1 MKNAGWMAFT
11 LVPVALLGC
20 TDEATES
27 ATVHVEQ
34 LELAQ
39 NATPYFVRGALG
51 RVDSAQLAAAAKDAP
66 GAQAALAA
74 VLPSITET
82 LGIPGAELRAVSTER
97 DDLGMTHVRM
107 LQHKNGLRVI
117 GGDVVVHLDADG
129 VVRSA
134 NGTPRD
140 RELTSVAKLSPEDAI
155 AAAVKGTLD
164 LTSGPKQGLGS
175 ELTYL
180 VSNRDG
186 ELYLAYEVPVA
197 FRDSDKIQELVYVDA
212 LTGDVVDRHPQIF
225 TIKNRVVT
233 NGGGGVFPVAGAP
246 TLGTEA
252 SAPVDPVALAAF
264 NNTGITY
271 DCYKALFNRDSYN
284 NLGATLTS
292 QVHVVFPTGVGNQ
305 TSPNNAVWSPQDRMM
320 AYGDGDGVNMKQL
333 AYSLDVTS
341 HELTHAVTS
350 STSNLIYQG
359 ESGAL
364 NESLSDITG
373 AICEAWKT
381 KTVNANTWLVGDEIW
396 TPNTPGDALRYMASP
411 TLDTVSPDYYPE
423 RYQGQEDNGGV
434 HINSGLPNLT
444 FYLVSQGGKHPRNKT
459 TVSNPGI
466 GIEKAGAI
474 FQRALTTKFTQNTTL
489 AQARTL
495 TVAAATELYPG
506 SCAATAVDLA
516 WATVGVGGAAPT
528 DAVPPTVS
536 ITAPAS
542 GAKVAPG
549 FQVQVTTADDKCINK
564 VELVIDG
571 AVVQTLTAAP
581 FTFTADASVTN
592 GAHTIEVRSYDAFN
606 KATATANVT
615 LSGGSNGGGNGQGGG
630 DGGGDDTEITG
641 GCSTG
646 GSGGAGGLLIGLA
659 LLLRRRRS

>member
-1 MKNAGWMAFT
+1 MKNAGWMFT

-20 TDEATES
+20 TAEEPSESTTE
-27 ATVHVEQ
+27 VRVEQ
-34 LELAQ
+34 LATT
-39 NATPYFVRGALG
+39 ADSTPYFAAGSLG
-51 RVDSAQLAAAAKDAP
+51 KATSTQLATAEL
-66 GAQAALAA
+66 AQAALAQA
-74 VLPSITET
+74 LPGIAET
-82 LGIPGAELRAVSTER
+82 LGVPGAELQAVSSER
-97 DDLGMTHVRM
+97 DELGMTHVRM
-107 LQHKNGLRVI
+107 QQQKNGLRVL
-117 GGDVVVHLDADG
+117 GGDVVVHLDREG
-129 VVRSA
+129 VIRSV
-134 NGTPRD
+134 NGSPRD
-140 RELTSVAKLSPEDAI
+140 RALPATAKLSGADAI
-155 AAAVKGTLD
+155 AAAVKAAAD
-164 LTSGPKQGLGS
+164 PSDGLRS

-186 ELYLAYEVPVA
+186 ELYLAYEVAVA
-197 FRDSDKIQELVYVDA
+197 LRGEERIQEFVYVDA
-212 LTGDVVDRHPQIF
+212 LTGDIVDRHPQIF

-233 NGGGGVFPVAGAP
+233 NGNGGAFPVAGAP
-246 TLGTEA
+246 TIGTETT
-252 SAPVDPVALAAF
+252 PPTDPVALAAF
-264 NNTGITY
+264 NNTGTTY

-292 QVHVVFPTGVGNQ
+292 QVHVVFAIGNGQ

-350 STSNLIYQG
+350 STSNLIYQN

-364 NESLSDITG
+364 NESLSDIMG
-373 AICEAWKT
+373 SVCEAWKT

-411 TLDTVSPDYYPE
+411 TLDTISPDYYPE
-423 RYQGQEDNGGV
+423 RFTGTEDNGGV

-444 FYLVSQGGKHPRNKT
+444 FYLLSQGGKHPRNKT
-459 TVSNPGI
+459 AVSNPGI

-474 FQRALTTKFTQNTTL
+474 FQRALTTKFTQNTNL

-495 TVAAATELYPG
+495 TVAAANELYPG

-528 DAVPPTVS
+528 DAVPPTVA

-571 AVVQTLTAAP
+571 SVVQTLTAAP
-581 FTFTADASVTN
+581 FTFTADAALSN

-606 KATATANVT
+606 KATATSNVT
-615 LSGGSNGGGNGQGGG
+615 LSGSSGGGGNGAGSGT
-630 DGGGDDTEITG
+630 DGGNAEEITG
-641 GCSTG
+641 GCSVG
-646 GSGGAGGLLIGLA
+646 GSGGAAGLLLGLA
-659 LLLRRRRS
+659 MMLGARRRR